1 MVPSNRHTG
10 YLADHGLG
18 KVATPL
24 HSMNINAYFLVGQ
37 YRCYQSA
44 GVGTPSWHQVCLHH
58 HLPHTTL
65 ETLFLAQATN
75 TPDARPGTY
84 DLGIAILTS
93 KGASGVTGADFVT
106 LAATLSMVHQLPPGE
121 ELDFTDE
128 QP

>member
-1 MVPSNRHTG
+1 VLSIGWR
-10 YLADHGLG
+10 
-18 KVATPL
+18 
-24 HSMNINAYFLVGQ
+24 
-37 YRCYQSA
+37 
-44 GVGTPSWHQVCLHH
+44 WHQVCLHH

-75 TPDARPGTY
+75 THLMRGQELMI
-84 DLGIAILTS
+84 LGIAILTS